1 MKSTPKNTPRS
12 SPGRGRTPK
21 APKASPARIKSKIL
35 ANVGAE
41 AGRSALITL
50 ADRHPELVPEVEDII
65 RQDSAA
71 TTFQEVADGLVDAIS
86 DLTMLDLGRRDS
98 ADPLG
103 YRDETEVAVDV
114 LTETI
119 APFVEPIR
127 RNALMGM
134 TASALTNCE
143 GVLLGLYRAE
153 RQQVSELLE
162 WIPDG
167 LAEFAHEPLQAL
179 APARQRQV
187 PGTQLSAGKELR
199 AFARRH
205 LPEWKW
211 LQK

>member
-1 MKSTPKNTPRS
+1 MKSTPRNTPRP
-12 SPGRGRTPK
+12 SPGRDRKST
-21 APKASPARIKSKIL
+21 ARKASGTRGKSKIL

-41 AGRSALITL
+41 DGRSALITL
-50 ADRHPELVPEVEDII
+50 ASRHPELVQEIEHII
-65 RQDSAA
+65 RQNSAA
-71 TTFQEVADGLVDAIS
+71 TTFEEVADSVVDAIS
-86 DLTMLDLGRRDS
+86 DLTMFDLGRHNS

-114 LTETI
+114 VTETI

-134 TASALTNCE
+134 TAAALANCE

-153 RQQVSELLE
+153 RQQASELLE

-187 PGTQLSAGKELR
+187 PETQESAGKELR
-199 AFARRH
+199 AFARKH